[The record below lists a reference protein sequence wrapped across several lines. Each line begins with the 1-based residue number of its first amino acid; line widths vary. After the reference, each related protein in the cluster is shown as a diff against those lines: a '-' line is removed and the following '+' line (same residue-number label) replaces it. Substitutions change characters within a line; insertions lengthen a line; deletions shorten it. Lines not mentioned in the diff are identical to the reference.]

1 MSAVFRSILKNLM
14 HHHYFIGLL
23 VSVIGLPMSIV
34 AVADCVKSNNENK
47 ARWIAVI
54 VLLPF
59 LGSILYFQ
67 FARGKFV
74 SDL

>member
-1 MSAVFRSILKNLM
+1 M
-14 HHHYFIGLL
+14 HHPFINLL
-23 VSVIGLPMSIV
+23 IAVILLAMLIV
-34 AVADCVKSNNENK
+34 AVSDCVRSNNEYK
-47 ARWIAVI
+47 ARWITAI

-59 LGSILYFQ
+59 LGPILYFQ

>member
-1 MSAVFRSILKNLM
+1 M
-14 HHHYFIGLL
+14 HHYLYL
-23 VSVIGLPMSIV
+23 IGLPISVIWLTMSIV
-34 AVADCVKSNNENK
+34 AVSDCMKSKNENK
-47 ARWIAVI
+47 ARWIVVI
-54 VLLPF
+54 VMLPF